1 MAGIIT
7 GCEIKKWF
15 LRINYNCKNYKYNK
29 ESLGN
34 FYFISANI
42 SDDIKNLF
50 LEKIGNSN
58 LEYAGAVLQVYELDG
73 ITQNYFLNVYFI
85 GKANYNGYLVGF
97 LTSEL
102 LNVTLDW
109 KKYIKSK
116 KYIDIDVPTEDVNIY
131 DEITQGFKNE
141 NIYSNTRVTQENNNS
156 IGMTEFL
163 DEKYRVRNLTQIY
176 ENKAY
181 LDEPSYY
188 EYFYLSRTPSI
199 CILANSIYKLSK
211 SSQSSVSKDIK
222 KNNITHR

>member
-1 MAGIIT
+1 MVGIIN
-7 GCEIKKWF
+7 GCEVKKWF

-29 ESLGN
+29 EYLGN

-50 LEKIGNSN
+50 LEKIGNPN
-58 LEYAGAVLQVYELDG
+58 LEYAGAVLQVYEVDG
-73 ITQNYFLNVYFI
+73 ITQNYYLNVYFI

-97 LTSEL
+97 LSSEL

-109 KKYIKSK
+109 KKYIKCK

-131 DEITQGFKNE
+131 DDITQGFKNE
-141 NIYSNTRVTQENNNS
+141 NIYSNTRVALENNNS
-156 IGMTEFL
+156 FGMTEFL

-199 CILANSIYKLSK
+199 CILANSMCKLSK
-211 SSQSSVSKDIK
+211 SSQFSVSKDVK